1 MGTHEG
7 ILSKGVISE
16 NSYFIYY
23 IQQEVLIW
31 FGSSNI
37 AKFEIPALRFL
48 ASINIFLVEV

>member
-16 NSYFIYY
+16 NSYFIYF

-48 ASINIFLVEV
+48 ASI